1 MLELAFARI
10 IALLGEGTGL
20 TFYVNCVVVAILFLC
35 CFAFFTMMFIAAAAL
50 ENKKYEELFSEKLL
64 VIIKGVMALTLLC
77 YIIYLLISW
86 NSWTV
91 EAPLMVVVV
100 SFVGAIIVFGALY
113 VAYKIGYNL
122 IYTGIKEMF
131 LLFKKK

>member
-35 CFAFFTMMFIAAAAL
+35 CFVFFAMMFIAGAAL
-50 ENKKYEELFSEKLL
+50 KNKKWEELFSEKLL
-64 VIIKGVMALTLLC
+64 IIIKGVTALTLLC
-77 YIIYLLISW
+77 YIIYLLIAW
-86 NSWTV
+86 NSW
-91 EAPLMVVVV
+91 EFKAPWMVAVV
-100 SFVGAIIVFGALY
+100 SFVGAIIVCGVLFI
-113 VAYKIGYNL
+113 AYGIGYYL
-122 IYTGIKEMF
+122 IYEGIKELF